1 MRVHFLGATGEVTG
15 SNFLIETNNSKF
27 LIDCGLFQGPEPILA
42 LNSEDFAYDPSE
54 IDFVILT
61 HAHIDHS
68 GRLPLLVKRGF
79 HNRIYCTR
87 PTSDLAD
94 ILLKDSGKINEAETA
109 WENKK
114 RERAGL
120 DKIDPLFTMDDAVI
134 SLQYLNPVDYNEEIQ
149 VAPGIKFIYRE
160 AGHLLGSASIE
171 LFITE
176 DGQTKHLIFSGD
188 LGTGKNQLLPNPAV
202 LKKADYVFMESTYG
216 GRQHKDMDLR
226 GERVAAAISEAV
238 SHGGTVIIPAFA
250 VGRTQEILYE
260 LKNYMKTHEKGQ
272 DIFDI
277 PYYIDSPLAIDATE
291 IFKKN
296 FEYFKEP
303 VKNVFVGGGNPIKF
317 KNLHIIKEM
326 DTSMG
331 LNKDQTP
338 KVIISAS
345 GMCDAGRIRHHLKH
359 NLWKENTAIIFVGYQ
374 GEGTLGRKILDGAQT
389 VEILDETIKVASRII
404 RVEGFSGHADE
415 SQLLHWL
422 SSIKG
427 VKRVFL
433 NHGEALAV
441 DALSLSIREKL
452 GLSVHAPE
460 AGEVIEI

>member
-94 ILLKDSGKINEAETA
+94 VLLKDSGKINEAETA

-120 DKIDPLFTMDDAVI
+120 DKIEPLFTMDDAVI

-202 LKKADYVFMESTYG
+202 LKEADYVFMESTYG

>member
-1 MRVHFLGATGEVTG
+1 M
-15 SNFLIETNNSKF
+15 I
-27 LIDCGLFQGPEPILA
+27 
-42 LNSEDFAYDPSE
+42 Y
-54 IDFVILT
+54 
-61 HAHIDHS
+61 HIIS
-68 GRLPLLVKRGF
+68 
-79 HNRIYCTR
+79 
-87 PTSDLAD
+87 
-94 ILLKDSGKINEAETA
+94 TA
-109 WENKK
+109 
-114 RERAGL
+114 
-120 DKIDPLFTMDDAVI
+120 
-134 SLQYLNPVDYNEEIQ
+134 
-149 VAPGIKFIYRE
+149 
-160 AGHLLGSASIE
+160 
-171 LFITE
+171 
-176 DGQTKHLIFSGD
+176 
-188 LGTGKNQLLPNPAV
+188 
-202 LKKADYVFMESTYG
+202 
-216 GRQHKDMDLR
+216 
-226 GERVAAAISEAV
+226 
-238 SHGGTVIIPAFA
+238 
-250 VGRTQEILYE
+250 
-260 LKNYMKTHEKGQ
+260 
-272 DIFDI
+272 
-277 PYYIDSPLAIDATE
+277 PLAIDATE

>member
-120 DKIDPLFTMDDAVI
+120 DKIEPLFTMDDAVI
-134 SLQYLNPVDYNEEIQ
+134 SLQYLNPVDYNEETQ
-149 VAPGIKFIYRE
+149 AAPNIKFVYRE

-202 LKKADYVFMESTYG
+202 LKEADYVFMESTYG
-216 GRQHKDMDLR
+216 GRQHKDMELR
-226 GERVAAAISEAV
+226 GERVASAISEAV

-260 LKNYMKTHEKGQ
+260 LKNYMKTHEKGK
-272 DIFDI
+272 DILDI

-303 VKNVFVGGGNPIKF
+303 VKNAFISGSNPIKF
-317 KNLHIIKEM
+317 KNLHIVKEM
-326 DTSMG
+326 DASMG

-359 NLWKENTAIIFVGYQ
+359 NLWKENTAIIFIGYQ

-415 SQLLHWL
+415 SQLLNWL

>member
-120 DKIDPLFTMDDAVI
+120 DKIEPLFTMDDAVI

-202 LKKADYVFMESTYG
+202 LKEADYVFMESTYG

-415 SQLLHWL
+415 SQLLQWL

>member
-120 DKIDPLFTMDDAVI
+120 DKIEPLFTMDDAVI

-202 LKKADYVFMESTYG
+202 LKEADYVFMESTYG

-415 SQLLHWL
+415 NQLLQWL